1 MKKQIPMSDDS
12 QNLLIRNNSMDS
24 QKKYSDNE
32 NNNGEVP
39 SRLKI
44 TGFTNTSTAINTERN
59 ALGNSDNKLNKL
71 TKNLQTIEIKKE
83 SKLISNDLNGSNIEI
98 TGRDPSTASTDETN
112 SPSTPSIAESIVSTS
127 IERDPI
133 DFENLRI
140 VKVL

>member
-1 MKKQIPMSDDS
+1 MSDDS